1 LVAPDIRRFAQG
13 LRADLPTM
21 EASDK
26 LPWSNGQVNRLKL
39 VKRESYGRAKL
50 ELLEARLFHATF

>member
-21 EASDK
+21 AASDK